1 MTEQEIKDEVNFVAE
16 QLEELKER
24 QRAERKAYFENPDNA
39 KRIAEA
45 RQRLAIAEQL
55 YKARK
60 KAGLTQ
66 AELASRMN
74 VSHPWSPN
82 WNVDAATSPAI
93 HCSNTQ
99 LPAAASLP
107 LPSLDSAYIRHVNPP
122 CPHGEFYLKG

>member
-1 MTEQEIKDEVNFVAE
+1 MKHQMTEQEIKDEVNCVAE

-24 QRAERKAYFENPDNA
+24 QRTERKAYFENPDNA
-39 KRIAEA
+39 KQIAEA

-74 VSHPWSPN
+74 VSQPMVAKLERGRGNISC
-82 WNVDAATSPAI
+82 DTLLKYATACGCVLTITIS
-93 HCSNTQ
+93 
-99 LPAAASLP
+99 
-107 LPSLDSAYIRHVNPP
+107 
-122 CPHGEFYLKG
+122 